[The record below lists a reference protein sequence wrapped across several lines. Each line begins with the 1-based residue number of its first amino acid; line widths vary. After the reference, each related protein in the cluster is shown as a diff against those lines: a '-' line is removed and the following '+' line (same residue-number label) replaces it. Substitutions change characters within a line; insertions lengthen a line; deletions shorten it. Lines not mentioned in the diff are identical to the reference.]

1 MNLLIFKPVYFM
13 VGVILNLI
21 YLRAVMSFYLAN
33 HIHKRCGKLKVD
45 VLENLK

>member
-1 MNLLIFKPVYFM
+1 MNVLIFKPAYFI
-13 VGVILNLI
+13 VTLILNLI

-33 HIHKRCGKLKVD
+33 QTHKKCGKLKSD